1 MRPLADT
8 AGIDLLA
15 IDDRAAH
22 DGLRAW
28 HDAGLWLRSKQEVTL
43 PAAPMYGELV
53 ARIAAAHQGRAFKC
67 LVLDLDNTLWGGVIG
82 DDGMDGI
89 VIGQGSPLGEAF
101 LALQDY
107 AREQARRI
115 VQRAGKTLANVPA
128 LLGQAASQPR
138 PTPFAFVAVATP
150 EGRGGFLT
158 LML

>member
-1 MRPLADT
+1 MNLPRLAKVWALT
-8 AGIDLLA
+8 T
-15 IDDRAAH
+15 
-22 DGLRAW
+22 
-28 HDAGLWLRSKQEVTL
+28 SPNE
-43 PAAPMYGELV
+43 GE
-53 ARIAAAHQGRAFKC
+53 AAA
-67 LVLDLDNTLWGGVIG
+67 
-82 DDGMDGI
+82 
-89 VIGQGSPLGEAF
+89 
-101 LALQDY
+101 